1 VDVEAFEEAAASAR
15 RVRDPAAYRVAIE
28 LYAGDLLPGDRYEGW
43 AEVRREELRRLYL
56 ALLVEFG
63 DLCEVRNEHQA
74 ALEALRRVAEESTL
88 EEAHAGLIRLYA
100 LSDRR
105 TRALAQYERLREAL
119 SERLGTEPSASTRH
133 LYSEI
138 AAGRFPPSKPTAP
151 AVEEPL
157 RQAIRGDG
165 FS

>member
-88 EEAHAGLIRLYA
+88 EEAHAGLIRLYT

-105 TRALAQYERLREAL
+105 TQAL
-119 SERLGTEPSASTRH
+119 SSIRT
-133 LYSEI
+133 
-138 AAGRFPPSKPTAP
+138 AAGGPFGEARHGAQRFDPSP
-151 AVEEPL
+151 VQ
-157 RQAIRGDG
+157 RDSSR
-165 FS
+165 